1 MLSLMVW
8 LLALMGVLLLLG
20 ICLFILG
27 AIIIGVGTFIGN
39 VSGKENTFTKY
50 YDKRNSMW

>member
-1 MLSLMVW
+1 MK
-8 LLALMGVLLLLG
+8 LLKSDSKNTLGEVKTFGV
-20 ICLFILG
+20 F
-27 AIIIGVGTFIGN
+27 VRK